1 MFRTLI
7 RHSRRLAWLTL
18 TVAMAAAAASAQ
30 TYQIVQT
37 ETSAVTQQLTR
48 TKTTVQVG
56 GNQLNRF
63 FMHRVKKNAPAQQL
77 RGAILLLPPLG
88 SGFQNYEVGEDNDY
102 DNSFVAYFANRD
114 FDVWGYSQ
122 RTQGLV
128 AGSCESG
135 SIDCSPMADWGLQTI
150 VDDVAFIRQQIGLAH
165 PGRKPVVG
173 GLSLGSIVSV
183 AVINAA
189 PDDYAGAL
197 LIEGTL
203 YDADPQVRAINQNFC
218 NQFDALLAQGVFFDG
233 QQLPGIKIVAQLAT
247 VAPNDPSPL
256 PGFPPG
262 FTNHQVFVA
271 TMSTP
276 QISPISP
283 RPDYFLAAGDA
294 QQDRF
299 FFINDSLIRAN
310 IAQFVDYIA
319 IRTVRDVNCGLAGD
333 RAFTN
338 NLQNFN
344 GGVFVVAGGHGF
356 GSGMLDTADLMT
368 SAQVTINFVEPFGHI
383 DHYFATSHR
392 RSLEK
397 PILAWLKNVVK

>member
-1 MFRTLI
+1 MFRDLI
-7 RHSRRLAWLTL
+7 RYSQRLIGLMLLAP
-18 TVAMAAAAASAQ
+18 MAAGAVSAQ
-30 TYQIVQT
+30 TYQIVNSK
-37 ETSAVTQQLTR
+37 TSAVTNNLTR
-48 TKTTVQVG
+48 TVSAVQVG
-56 GNQLNRF
+56 GNPLNRF
-63 FMHRVKKNAPAQQL
+63 FMHRVKKNAPAQEL
-77 RGAILLLPPLG
+77 RGAILLLPPLA
-88 SGFQNYEVGEDNDY
+88 SGFQNYEVGEDNNY
-102 DNSFVAYFANRD
+102 DNSFAAYFANRN

-122 RTQGLV
+122 RAQGLV

-135 SIDCSPMADWGLQTI
+135 SVDCSPMADWGMQTI
-150 VDDVAFIRQQIGLAH
+150 VDDVAFIRQQIGLIH

-173 GLSLGSIVSV
+173 GLSLGSMAAV

-203 YDADPQVRAINQNFC
+203 YDADPQVRVINQNFC

-233 QQLPGIKIVAQLAT
+233 QQFPGFKQVAQLAT

-271 TMSTP
+271 ILSTP
-276 QISPISP
+276 QVTPTSP

-294 QQDRF
+294 LQGRF

-310 IAQFVDYIA
+310 IGQFVDYVA
-319 IRTVRDVNCGLAGD
+319 LRTVRDVNCGLAGD

-338 NLQNFN
+338 NLHNFK
-344 GGVFVVAGGHGF
+344 GEAYVVAGGHGF

-368 SAQVTINFVEPFGHI
+368 SARVTINFVEPFGHV

-392 RSLEK
+392 RTLEK
-397 PILAWLKNVVK
+397 PILSWLKHVVK